1 MRRPSMQK
9 TTLLTWLLFM
19 ALANA
24 FGQTGPTLVDLSYT
38 VPPILTVAPGQIV
51 NFNVTGLNTVLLA
64 PVKANQTP
72 LPTVLA
78 GISVTLNQRTFTGGG
93 SVSLPVPLLSIRL
106 TTRCAGLGPFSSD
119 CYITTI
125 TGQIPFEITVLSH
138 GLPGAD
144 IVISYNGV
152 NSQHFGLYTNP
163 DRIHLLTVT
172 HADGSQVTMAS
183 PAVPGEVVVVY
194 ALGLGKTNPAVPTG
208 QPTTIPAPVVTTA
221 LAVLFDFTPNAGP
234 LIPAPLIDMLPP
246 AVSVPEFA
254 GLTPGEVGLYQIN
267 VKLPNTFPSVPVC
280 AGSPIGAFTIYSNLT
295 INISDGN
302 PINPS
307 SDGAPICILPPS

>member
-1 MRRPSMQK
+1 
-9 TTLLTWLLFM
+9 
-19 ALANA
+19 
-24 FGQTGPTLVDLSYT
+24 
-38 VPPILTVAPGQIV
+38 
-51 NFNVTGLNTVLLA
+51 
-64 PVKANQTP
+64 
-72 LPTVLA
+72 
-78 GISVTLNQRTFTGGG
+78 
-93 SVSLPVPLLSIRL
+93 
-106 TTRCAGLGPFSSD
+106 
-119 CYITTI
+119 
-125 TGQIPFEITVLSH
+125 
-138 GLPGAD
+138 
-144 IVISYNGV
+144 
-152 NSQHFGLYTNP
+152 
-163 DRIHLLTVT
+163 
-172 HADGSQVTMAS
+172 MAS

-208 QPTTIPAPVVTTA
+208 QPTPIPAPVVTTA

-267 VKLPNTFPSVPVC
+267 VKLPNTFPSVPAC
-280 AGSPIGAFTIYSNLT
+280 AFPIYSNLT